1 MASDIVKHY
10 PVLLKEVISIISPQH
25 GGTFIDCTFGQGG
38 YAEEILQFKNTKIIG
53 LDRDKES
60 QIAAKRLLNKF
71 PERFIFKNIKFSK
84 LNNLKLKKENI
95 KGIIFDLG
103 YSLTQMKDK
112 KKGLSFN
119 FNGKLNMQLGQN
131 DFSAYDVI
139 NKLDDKDLNTI
150 FKFFG
155 DEKESRAIAKN
166 IVKERKFG
174 EIDTQKLVQLIEKT
188 KFRKNFKTHS
198 ATKIF
203 QALRIFVNKEISELI
218 FGLVNAAKILKKDG
232 ILAVVSFHSLED
244 RIVKYFFRSLT
255 QDKSFSRY
263 VPKLDR
269 KKFFFKMPINKPI
282 VPSEKELANNSSS
295 RSAKLRFIIKKENI
309 YEIESDIENQF
320 RELLK
325 IENLSQKL

>member
-1 MASDIVKHY
+1 
-10 PVLLKEVISIISPQH
+10 
-25 GGTFIDCTFGQGG
+25 
-38 YAEEILQFKNTKIIG
+38 
-53 LDRDKES
+53 
-60 QIAAKRLLNKF
+60 
-71 PERFIFKNIKFSK
+71 
-84 LNNLKLKKENI
+84 
-95 KGIIFDLG
+95 
-103 YSLTQMKDK
+103 MKDK